1 MSLVYAGAP
10 IIPVGGKQVQSDEI
24 LCTVK
29 GTSSEFKFEI
39 YFARDPARSPLLVK
53 APFAMGTFSMELI
66 R

>member
-1 MSLVYAGAP
+1 M
-10 IIPVGGKQVQSDEI
+10 GGKDVQSDEV

-29 GTSSEFKFEI
+29 GPSSQFTFEM

-53 APFAMGTFSMELI
+53 APFALGTFSMELI